1 MTHRIHLGVEVQP
14 RKTWAQMAELPSGT
28 VTFLFSDI
36 EESTRLLDE
45 LGPEAYREALR
56 EHRRVLREV
65 FGRHGGYEVDYAG
78 DAFFVAFQEAVAGA
92 AAAREA
98 QAALADGRV
107 RVRMGLHTG
116 TPLLD
121 PPKYVGRD
129 VHLAARVMGA
139 GHGGQVLLTQK
150 TREQVDEAVRELGEH
165 RLKDF
170 DEPVALFQLGDG
182 ASRR

>member
-1 MTHRIHLGVEVQP
+1 
-14 RKTWAQMAELPSGT
+14 MAELPSGT

-45 LGPEAYREALR
+45 LGPEVYRAASR

-65 FGRHGGYEVDYAG
+65 FGRHGGYEVHYEG

-107 RVRMGLHTG
+107 RVRMACTQ
-116 TPLLD
+116 D
-121 PPKYVGRD
+121 A
-129 VHLAARVMGA
+129 AARSA
-139 GHGGQVLLTQK
+139 W
-150 TREQVDEAVRELGEH
+150 VRVGETSIW
-165 RLKDF
+165 
-170 DEPVALFQLGDG
+170 PPG
-182 ASRR
+182 

>member
-1 MTHRIHLGVEVQP
+1 
-14 RKTWAQMAELPSGT
+14 MAELPSGT

-65 FGRHGGYEVDYAG
+65 FGRHGGYEVDYQG

-116 TPLLD
+116 TPLLEPISCCRRRSAFWQMWPQVGAD
-121 PPKYVGRD
+121 PKRQRAWSPQPSGCSGMLNR
-129 VHLAARVMGA
+129 LPRAARSGSA
-139 GHGGQVLLTQK
+139 
-150 TREQVDEAVRELGEH
+150 
-165 RLKDF
+165 
-170 DEPVALFQLGDG
+170 
-182 ASRR
+182 